1 VLENMLNLAVRDARA
16 RHRVGLSLTARRG
29 RRLEAEAAEVAEI
42 DRWLAQMR
50 SFPEMVLYS
59 ANPGPTT
66 QLDPAATRPA
76 RRAKKRRR

>member
-1 VLENMLNLAVRDARA
+1 MLENVLNLAAREGRA
-16 RHRVGLSLTARRG
+16 RHRVGLSLTPRRG
-29 RRLEAEAAEVAEI
+29 RRLAAEAAEVAEI

-59 ANPGPTT
+59 ANPGSST
-66 QLDPAATRPA
+66 QLAPAATRPA